1 MFGLKKLSIN
11 TDKKSKFYLAYQK
24 WSRWFRKYTFVIYR
38 EVIQVSLFV
47 SEDHVN
53 VWWLIYE
60 KPLHKYKFD
69 WDEIYNND
77 YLYENLFFGYQIDL
91 VNKTNLHFDSYQ
103 TVEED
108 LFQNPLKADN
118 FETSI

>member
-1 MFGLKKLSIN
+1 M
-11 TDKKSKFYLAYQK
+11 
-24 WSRWFRKYTFVIYR
+24 
-38 EVIQVSLFV
+38 
-47 SEDHVN
+47 
-53 VWWLIYE
+53 
-60 KPLHKYKFD
+60 
-69 WDEIYNND
+69 
-77 YLYENLFFGYQIDL
+77 YENLFFGYQIDL